1 MKNSE
6 PEEIKLILIKTDKK
20 TGEKLKLNQQ
30 ETCIQDNNQESL
42 AKLEEKIASYKKLN
56 KIKSNYSI
64 EFK

>member
-6 PEEIKLILIKTDKK
+6 LELKLILIKTDKK

-30 ETCIQDNNQESL
+30 ETDIQNNNQESL

-64 EFK
+64 KIK